1 MTVQKIKKQH
11 ILKELRSYSDV
22 QEILPQNLA
31 VFEFLYSR
39 AQSIWHQKT
48 LISIFV
54 VKFLAHYCTNAI
66 PFKYAV
72 FRIFCIV
79 VRNEFSTKNNLFS
92 AKFLW

>member
-39 AQSIWHQKT
+39 AQSIWQK
-48 LISIFV
+48 
-54 VKFLAHYCTNAI
+54 KK
-66 PFKYAV
+66 P
-72 FRIFCIV
+72 
-79 VRNEFSTKNNLFS
+79 LFP
-92 AKFLW
+92 FLW